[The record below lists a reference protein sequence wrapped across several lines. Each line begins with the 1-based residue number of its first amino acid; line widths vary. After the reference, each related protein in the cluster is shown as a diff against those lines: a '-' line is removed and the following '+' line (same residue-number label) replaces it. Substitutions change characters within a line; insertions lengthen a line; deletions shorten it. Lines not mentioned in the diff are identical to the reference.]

1 MPNLWAAFVCATGL
15 WVGCTLAAVY
25 GVPKRPAGEA
35 WVVTSSDK
43 TPSRPMLVRA
53 AVPYK
58 VAAR

>member
-1 MPNLWAAFVCATGL
+1 M
-15 WVGCTLAAVY
+15 LAALY
-25 GVPKRPAGEA
+25 GVPKRPAGEV

-43 TPSRPMLVRA
+43 IASRPMLVRA